1 MNNMRI
7 CLCAIAKNENKYLRE
22 FVEHYKKIG
31 YNKIFLYDNN
41 DINGEKFDEVIN
53 DYIIKGFV
61 QVINF
66 KELPLNITPQFSA
79 YKDCYSRNSKLF
91 DWLSFFDIDEYI
103 EINKKYKRIQDFL
116 QDKIFY
122 FCQNIKINWLIYFDK
137 NLLYYENKPLQERIK
152 IFDYNNSFN
161 IHIKST
167 VKGNLPINFWEKTNN
182 PHTSLLNYNACS
194 SSGKIIKYNSP
205 FNQPPDYTNA
215 KLKHYSIKSFEEL
228 CLKIKKGR
236 SDIIHNIN
244 LQKMNKFKKRLYLS
258 IKNNPEKLK
267 IYNKIFNNKSS
278 IYNNKAV
285 LEL

>member
-267 IYNKIFNNKSS
+267 IYNKIFNNSF
-278 IYNNKAV
+278 
-285 LEL
+285 